1 MAYTQTMKSARKNE
15 ILLIDLSLEQ
25 RIVVGDSLKE
35 IMNYS
40 TDFTQLTMN
49 FFFDLGKRPNY
60 KNLKE
65 YIKSQKYYYYKAIFK
80 AIIKILF
87 IIMQLICLKIIFYSN
102 NGFKSTFEIIRNAVF
117 FLKFVHFFFF
127 DCFYI
132 INEIYFLINLER
144 IKIKKKKVIY
154 YQTLGYI
161 LNGIIY
167 LLIIFNKTNNDNV
180 KKENIIDKK
189 DKIIAIIIS
198 VFFDVVKYFIK

>member
-1 MAYTQTMKSARKNE
+1 M
-15 ILLIDLSLEQ
+15 LCVL
-25 RIVVGDSLKE
+25 
-35 IMNYS
+35 
-40 TDFTQLTMN
+40 F
-49 FFFDLGKRPNY
+49 
-60 KNLKE
+60 
-65 YIKSQKYYYYKAIFK
+65 
-80 AIIKILF
+80 KIL
-87 IIMQLICLKIIFYSN
+87 
-102 NGFKSTFEIIRNAVF
+102 
-117 FLKFVHFFFF
+117 HFFFF

-198 VFFDVVKYFIK
+198 VFFDVVKYFIKFIYLFI